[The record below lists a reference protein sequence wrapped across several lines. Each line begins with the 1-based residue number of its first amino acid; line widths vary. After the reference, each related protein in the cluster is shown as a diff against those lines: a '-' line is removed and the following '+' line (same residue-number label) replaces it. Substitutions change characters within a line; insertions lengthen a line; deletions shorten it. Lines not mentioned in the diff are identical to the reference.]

1 MPAIRGRVAMV
12 LDEDQIAIN
21 IGSNDGVEE
30 GAKVVI
36 LREVDIPDPLVDGG
50 SLGTA
55 FVRKA
60 TLRVESVEPR
70 FSVARVSKVNRS
82 QSLFATNLEPEFVFI
97 DNPDREGRGRLYVQA
112 NDPIEVI
119 TSGT

>member
-1 MPAIRGRVAMV
+1 MPSIRGKVATV

-21 IGSNDGVEE
+21 VGSNDGVQE

-36 LREVDIPDPLVDGG
+36 LREVNIPDPSIEGG

-60 TLRVESVEPR
+60 SLKVEIVEPR

-82 QSLFATNLEPEFVFI
+82 QSLFMTNMEPEFVFV
-97 DNPDREGRGRLYVQA
+97 DDPAREGKGRLFVQA
-112 NDPIEVI
+112 NDPIEVSV
-119 TSGT
+119 SGN